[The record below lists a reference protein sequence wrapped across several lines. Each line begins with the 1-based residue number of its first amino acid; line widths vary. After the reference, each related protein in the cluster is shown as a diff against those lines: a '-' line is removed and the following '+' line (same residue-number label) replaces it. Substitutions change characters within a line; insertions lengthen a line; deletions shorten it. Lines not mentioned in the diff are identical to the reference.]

1 MSAFVLEL
9 KQKPEQ
15 RLDLSPLTPERLNG
29 LARKDVEALNL
40 GTTRAPATVGDIFKI
55 KGDDV
60 SKMRFVATDH
70 RCDSIGNSLSA
81 GEINVEGDA
90 GAYLGGAMRGGRIT
104 VTGSA
109 GIGAGASMAG
119 GFLEIAGNVDER
131 AGGMLVGENH
141 GMRGGRLAIGG
152 AAGPMLGERMRRGLI
167 IVGGDAADYAGA
179 RVIAGTIILKRG
191 VGRFAGY
198 GMRRGSLI
206 FMEEPKEL
214 LPTFGDCGVLA
225 FDYLRV
231 LEHGLRQTGLPINL
245 GDRARRFMGDMAV
258 LGKGEILVLA

>member
-9 KQKPEQ
+9 KHKPEQ
-15 RLDLSPLTPERLNG
+15 RLDLSPLTPERLAG
-29 LARKDVEALNL
+29 LAPKEIEALNL
-40 GTTRAPATVGDIFKI
+40 ATTRKPATVGDLFKL

-60 SKMRFVATDH
+60 SRMRFIGTDH
-70 RCDSIGNSLSA
+70 RCDSIGNGLSA
-81 GEINVEGDA
+81 GEISVEGDA
-90 GAYLGGAMRGGRIT
+90 GAYLGGLMRGGKIT

-109 GIGAGASMAG
+109 GVGAGASMAG
-119 GFLEIAGNVDER
+119 GELQIDGNVDER
-131 AGGMLVGENH
+131 AGGMLVGEAH
-141 GMRGGRLAIGG
+141 GMRGGRLVIGG
-152 AAGPMLGERMRRGLI
+152 NAGAMLGERMRRGLI

-206 FMEEPKEL
+206 FLEEPKEL
-214 LPTFGDCGVLA
+214 LPTFGDCGVLD

-231 LEHGLRQTGLPINL
+231 LEHGLRQTGLRINL

-258 LGKGEILVLA
+258 LGKGEMLVLA